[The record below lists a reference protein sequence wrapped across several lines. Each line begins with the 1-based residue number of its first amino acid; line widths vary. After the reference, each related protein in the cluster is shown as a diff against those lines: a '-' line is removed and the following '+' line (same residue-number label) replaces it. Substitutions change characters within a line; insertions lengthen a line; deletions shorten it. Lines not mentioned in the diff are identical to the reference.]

1 MIKIELDQEQRYF
14 LNGKVVHAVWIFIIK
29 RGETSIGKVE
39 LDSSGNVSF
48 DFRQT
53 SLSVDLLKEI
63 LPHLEQH
70 LTKYRKE
77 V

>member
-14 LNGKVVHAVWIFIIK
+14 SNGKVVNTVWTFAVK
-29 RGETSIGKVE
+29 RERMLIGNVE
-39 LDSSGNVSF
+39 LDSNGNVGF
-48 DFRQT
+48 DLKCV
-53 SLSVDLLKEI
+53 SLSIDLLKEI

>member
-14 LNGKVVHAVWIFIIK
+14 SNGKVVNAVWTFVVK
-29 RGETSIGKVE
+29 REGIPIGNVE
-39 LDSSGNVSF
+39 LDSNGNIGF
-48 DFRQT
+48 DLKRVP
-53 SLSVDLLKEI
+53 LSIDLLKEI